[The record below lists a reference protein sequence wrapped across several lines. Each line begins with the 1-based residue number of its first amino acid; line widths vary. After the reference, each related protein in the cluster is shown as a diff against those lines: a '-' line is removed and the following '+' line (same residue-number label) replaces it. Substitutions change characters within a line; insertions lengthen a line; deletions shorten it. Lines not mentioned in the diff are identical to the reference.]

1 MKKSW
6 RMDERSGNEKPWW
19 NKIVWLFVAF
29 AIAGAIRVAYKEVNY
44 KKEIPIERRE
54 TEWQTVGT
62 GTMEFGGQSY
72 PGDVFFDRLSLQKEE
87 GKITLWVKIIA
98 HSPVIMSEGKDS
110 FNWDEQISRWVV
122 NCETKEIMTD
132 YSSFFLRGK
141 KQYGG
146 KIDDL
151 SLPIVKGTIS
161 YSIYEMF
168 CF

>member
-1 MKKSW
+1 MKIRW
-6 RMDERSGNEKPWW
+6 WLDERSENEKPWW

-29 AIAGAIRVAYKEVNY
+29 AIAGAIRVVYKEVTY
-44 KKEIPIERRE
+44 KKEIPIERMK
-54 TEWQTVGT
+54 TEWQPVGPA
-62 GTMEFGGQSY
+62 TMVFGGQSY

-98 HSPVIMSEGKDS
+98 HSPVIMSKGKDS

-122 NCETKEIMTD
+122 NCEAKEIRMD
-132 YSSFFLRGK
+132 YMSFSLRGK

-151 SLPIVKGTIS
+151 NLPIVKETTS